1 MKTIQTETYS
11 DVALVLA
18 WPEVTARG
26 DDPWYLWLKKVGVF
40 RNLNFKVG
48 HAAIILIES
57 ATGQA
62 LYYDFGRYI
71 TPRGYG
77 RARGKQTDP
86 KLTLKTV
93 CKVTHDASGLPIVAN
108 LADLLAELES
118 LNRFTHG
125 DGHLYCSLAGNLSF
139 RKARLS
145 ADWQCEAGSVIYSAF
160 AAGNNNCSRFVAQLL
175 KAGFPVDYAP
185 RWNVAFPETFVA
197 SPISNVVNARPD
209 HQVIRYFRGHIE
221 ILTMNRLHS
230 MQFFVSSVSDNM
242 FWGRPDALASD
253 ERPGCTD
260 EPVCRP
266 ASVPAEARW
275 LGGIGEGAWHSLE
288 QIDDNSLVLRRFSAT
303 GDLDYASCLSLG
315 AGPRPNFEES
325 WELVFDTH
333 AGKAT
338 IRQNGSLFVYS
349 SADVAEGVV
358 HEISTTLAKIHY
370 AS

>member
-1 MKTIQTETYS
+1 MKTVERDTYS

-26 DDPWYLWLKKVGVF
+26 DERWYQWLKKAGIF

-57 ATGQA
+57 ATGKA

-77 RARGKQTDP
+77 RARGRQTDP
-86 KLTLKTV
+86 RLALRTV
-93 CKVTHDASGLPIVAN
+93 CDVHHDAAGLPVLAN
-108 LADLLAELES
+108 LADFLAELES
-118 LNRFTHG
+118 LNRYTHG

-160 AAGNNNCSRFVAQLL
+160 AAGNNNCSRFVEQVL
-175 KAGFPVDYAP
+175 KAGFPEDYVCK
-185 RWNVAFPETFVA
+185 WNVDFPETFVA

-209 HQVIRYFRGHIE
+209 HKVIRYFRGKIE
-221 ILTMNRLHS
+221 ELSMNRLQS
-230 MQFFVSSVSDNM
+230 ARFFVSCISDNM
-242 FWGRPDALASD
+242 FWGSSDTIPSDDGAGYTSEPLSRPFM
-253 ERPGCTD
+253 
-260 EPVCRP
+260 
-266 ASVPAEARW
+266 VPENARW
-275 LGGIGEGAWHSLE
+275 LGGIGEGAWHCLKEIDEKTVSLKRYSVHGE
-288 QIDDNSLVLRRFSAT
+288 VDFESILTIASGNGPDLSA
-303 GDLDYASCLSLG
+303 
-315 AGPRPNFEES
+315 S
-325 WELVFDTH
+325 WQLEYDTH

-338 IRQNGSLFVYS
+338 IRQNEMLFSYLDS
-349 SADVAEGVV
+349 QFSESIV
-358 HEISTTLAKIHY
+358 HEISKPLSKVHY